1 MPYQNYEDWKTTP
14 VSDNP
19 HLSIVIP
26 AYNEE
31 ERIVPTVGAIAAYVS
46 TLGFEWELIV
56 ADDGST
62 DDTVKLL
69 QELDL
74 VNLRVLIAAQ
84 NGGKGSAVRRGML
97 AARGDYVLFTDA
109 DNSTPIEN
117 VTPVLKKLTDDGF
130 DVAVGSRAAD
140 GASETN
146 KSFFRHLMSGGLRLL
161 VRYVLNIHVKDTQCG
176 FKMYTKEAAQKLHRQ
191 QTIDG
196 FSFDLE
202 SLYLASKHG
211 YKVAEVGVEWMD
223 APGSKVDAKKEAI
236 RFLQDMTRI
245 RMNDLK
251 GIYDREPQNLPIIDA
266 TDMPEVVASEKK
278 LNIAVVSPYPPS
290 KSSLNEYG
298 FHFIQA
304 LRQKPEVGQIFI
316 LTDTLPEGE
325 PYPTIT
331 DDGASTTIVP
341 CWEFGALNN
350 ALRIQSAVNVLKPDV
365 VYFNIQFAS
374 FASSRVA
381 GALGLLSPVL
391 VKYLA
396 RIPTIVLLHNIME
409 TVDLKSAGFGGS
421 SIMEYITRKAGE
433 VATRAILAADLVA
446 LTIPKYVEIL
456 NEKYQAKNVFLAPH
470 GTFDDVPEPQFSEH
484 NNGKLNIMTFG
495 KFGTYK
501 KVEPLIEAFA
511 KLQQI
516 DREQVLELVI
526 AGSDSPN
533 VKGYLENVK
542 HQYHSIDG
550 ITYTGYVAEED
561 VPRIFQEADV
571 VVFPYT
577 STTGSSGVLH
587 QAGSFGRSTVLPN
600 FGDFAEVIKE
610 EGYTGE
616 FFEPD
621 NVDSLAE
628 AIENLLSNPERRK
641 EQGQQNYLA
650 SKGIPIADVVDWYLM
665 HTERYLN
672 N

>member
-1 MPYQNYEDWKTTP
+1 MVYENYENWKVTP

-69 QELDL
+69 QALDL

-97 AARGDYVLFTDA
+97 ASRGDYVLFTDA

-117 VTPVLKKLTDDGF
+117 VTPVLKQLTDEGY

-140 GASETN
+140 GASESN

-161 VRYVLNIHVKDTQCG
+161 VRYVLNIRVKDTQCG

-202 SLYLASKHG
+202 SLYLAAKYG
-211 YKVAEVGVEWMD
+211 YKVTEVPVEWMD
-223 APGSKVDAKKEAI
+223 APGSKVDARKEAI

-245 RMNDLK
+245 RINDLK
-251 GIYDREPQNLPIIDA
+251 GIYNKPPRNLPVIDV
-266 TDMPEVVASEKK
+266 TDMPKASEGKK
-278 LNIAVVSPYPPS
+278 PINVAVVSPYPPS

-298 FHFIQA
+298 YHFITA
-304 LRQKPEVGQIFI
+304 LRKKPEIGQIYI
-316 LTDTLPEGE
+316 LTDELPDGE
-325 PYPTIT
+325 HYQPIT
-331 DDGASTTIVP
+331 DDGAPTSIIS
-341 CWEFGALNN
+341 CWKFGAINN
-350 ALRIQSAVNVLKPDV
+350 ATRIQSAVKTLKPDV
-365 VYFNIQFAS
+365 VLFNIQFAS

-381 GALGLLSPVL
+381 GALGLLSPFL
-391 VKYLA
+391 TKTFA
-396 RIPTIVLLHNIME
+396 RIPTVVLLHNIME
-409 TVDLKSAGFGGS
+409 TVDLESAGFGGS
-421 SIMEYITRKAGE
+421 NLMETITRKAGE
-433 VATRAILAADLVA
+433 FATRALLSADLVA

-456 NEKYQAKNVFLAPH
+456 NGKYQAKNVFLAPH
-470 GTFDDVPEPQFSEH
+470 GAFDDVPEPTFSEH
-484 NNGKLNIMTFG
+484 NNDKLNIMTFG

-501 KVEPLIEAFA
+501 KVEPLIEAYS
-511 KLQQI
+511 KLKQKER
-516 DREQVLELVI
+516 DQVLELII

-533 VKGYLENVK
+533 VQGYLENVK
-542 HQYHSIDG
+542 GQYSGIDG

-587 QAGSFGRSTVLPN
+587 QAGSFGRATVLPN
-600 FGDFAEVIKE
+600 FGDFAEIIKE

-616 FFEPD
+616 FFEPYS
-621 NVDSLAE
+621 VDSLAD
-628 AIENLLSNPERRK
+628 AIETLLSDPDRRK

-650 SKGIPIADVVDWYLM
+650 AKGIPIDDVVDWYLM
-665 HTERYLN
+665 HIRRYLN